1 MRMNLGVRALL
12 VVALVA
18 VATCAIVKP
27 ELFGGAAQ
35 PHAAAAFTVVAFHH
49 L

>member
-1 MRMNLGVRALL
+1 MNLKLGVRALL
-12 VVALVA
+12 VLA
-18 VATCAIVKP
+18 VVLASTCAIVKP

-35 PHAAAAFTVVAFHH
+35 PHGAAALTMVALHH